1 MPDGW
6 LKTKGKYIFLYIQKP
21 VLESDNVIT
30 CFRDG
35 KVTLRANRR
44 EDGFTVSEKE
54 IGYQGIDVGDL
65 VVHGM
70 DGFAG
75 AIGISD
81 SRGKASPVLN
91 VLETK
96 QSKKYYMYFMR
107 NMAAEGVFIALATG
121 IRVRTCDT
129 NWEKLRDIYYL
140 VPPLS
145 EQKAIA
151 DYLDDKCG
159 QIDEITK
166 IIEKQITTLEQY
178 KRSIITEKVTK
189 GLSSNV
195 PMKESG
201 IEWIGAIPKHWNVIK
216 GKYLFNNDKQIVG
229 AKVDEFE
236 RLALTMKGV
245 IKRSKDDNEG
255 LQPDKFNTYQI
266 LRESELVFK
275 LIDLQNISTSRV
287 GLSPYM
293 GIVSPAYI
301 IIKSKGDINP
311 TYAEKYYLSL
321 WMNQIFNFLGDAGV
335 RSSLNAGEL
344 LNLYLPVPP
353 LSEQKA
359 IADYLDDKCGQIDEI
374 INEKKKQLETLLSY
388 KQSIIY
394 EYVTGKKGVPHE

>member
-30 CFRDG
+30 CFREG

-121 IRVRTCDT
+121 IQVRTCDT

-159 QIDEITK
+159 QIDEIAR
-166 IIEKQITTLEQY
+166 IIEEQIATLEQY

-189 GLSSNV
+189 GLNSDV
-195 PMKESG
+195 PMKDSG
-201 IEWIGAIPKHWNVIK
+201 IEWIGAIPEHWKVIK
-216 GKYLFNNDKQIVG
+216 GKNLFTNDK
-229 AKVDEFE
+229 
-236 RLALTMKGV
+236 AL
-245 IKRSKDDNEG
+245 
-255 LQPDKFNTYQI
+255 L
-266 LRESELVFK
+266 
-275 LIDLQNISTSRV
+275 
-287 GLSPYM
+287 
-293 GIVSPAYI
+293 
-301 IIKSKGDINP
+301 
-311 TYAEKYYLSL
+311 
-321 WMNQIFNFLGDAGV
+321 
-335 RSSLNAGEL
+335 
-344 LNLYLPVPP
+344 
-353 LSEQKA
+353 EQKLM
-359 IADYLDDKCGQIDEI
+359 IMRD
-374 INEKKKQLETLLSY
+374 
-388 KQSIIY
+388 
-394 EYVTGKKGVPHE
+394 